1 MGWGRTLLLG
11 DIGNR
16 MDIGDV
22 EASVGQLRGRLNA
35 MRRRNQQRSN
45 DHQAALAEAHRRI
58 EELEGEVDDMMLY
71 ITGLAELLV
80 TDAGIPREKLQ
91 QLVGAVD
98 SEDSA
103 SAI

>member
-16 MDIGDV
+16 MDIEDV

>member
-11 DIGNR
+11 DIGNH
-16 MDIGDV
+16 MDIEDV
-22 EASVGQLRGRLNA
+22 QANVGHLRGRIDA
-35 MRRRNQQRSN
+35 MRSRNQQRST
-45 DHQAALAEAHRRI
+45 DQDAALAEAHRRI

-80 TDAGIPREKLQ
+80 TDAGVPRAKLQ

-98 SEDSA
+98 REDGPPQA
-103 SAI
+103 